1 MNQRKPT
8 SRTST
13 TDLNHPV
20 FKLAPQLFISSILL
34 VIIATL
40 FPFNFSLEDSF
51 SFQEL
56 LDNFNNSTNLTDQI
70 SNVLLFMPLGFGLTC
85 LLHKRGLG
93 LTAKLAAAIFISFGL
108 SLTVE
113 VVQSFL
119 PSRHPTPADIFNNTV
134 GGFVGFLCFYL
145 WKSTIFSYISA
156 LIKRTKGRLSGKT
169 LTAIFIGYIALAF
182 LIPIPWQSATTL
194 SNWDLSFPL
203 LVGNERTGDRPWQG
217 YVSQVY
223 IADRAISKEQV
234 GRLFSDQ
241 DSSTVIGDSLLG
253 SYQLMGQ
260 GNYQDQTGYLPDL
273 SWQGQPPDAQ
283 NQIGAFLSSSHWLAT
298 DTSVTP
304 INQRIRETSQF
315 TLGATVA
322 TADPVQIG
330 PARIVSLSSN
340 IAERNFTLGQ
350 DGNDLV
356 FRLRTPINGKN
367 AAYFSQVVPGIFTD
381 PNPHHIV
388 VTYTGSVL
396 QVYID
401 NLQNIYSF
409 DVLELI
415 SKRERIL
422 YYGLMFI
429 PLGALLALITTL
441 AQGQSIFSVFLYSGI
456 LLPALIVEGI
466 LASGSN
472 RSVSLENLLLG
483 ILITAVTLVVSKI
496 QVPLEQ
502 RKGNTV

>member
-1 MNQRKPT
+1 MN
-8 SRTST
+8 
-13 TDLNHPV
+13 
-20 FKLAPQLFISSILL
+20 
-34 VIIATL
+34 
-40 FPFNFSLEDSF
+40 
-51 SFQEL
+51 
-56 LDNFNNSTNLTDQI
+56 
-70 SNVLLFMPLGFGLTC
+70 
-85 LLHKRGLG
+85 
-93 LTAKLAAAIFISFGL
+93 
-108 SLTVE
+108 
-113 VVQSFL
+113 
-119 PSRHPTPADIFNNTV
+119 
-134 GGFVGFLCFYL
+134 
-145 WKSTIFSYISA
+145 
-156 LIKRTKGRLSGKT
+156 
-169 LTAIFIGYIALAF
+169 
-182 LIPIPWQSATTL
+182 
-194 SNWDLSFPL
+194 FPL
-203 LVGNERTGDRPWQG
+203 LLGNERTGDRPWQG

-223 IADRAISKEQV
+223 IADRAVSKEQV
-234 GRLFSDQ
+234 ERLFSAQ

-253 SYQLMGQ
+253 SYQLMGE

-283 NQIGAFLSSSHWLAT
+283 NQAGVFLSSSHWLAT

-340 IAERNFTLGQ
+340 TAERNFTLGQ

-356 FRLRTPINGKN
+356 FRLRTPINGEN
-367 AAYFSQVVPGIFTD
+367 AAYFSQVVPGIFTN

-401 NLQNIYSF
+401 SLQNVYSF

-415 SKRERIL
+415 SRREKIL
-422 YYGLMFI
+422 YYGLMFF

-441 AQGQSIFSVFLYSGI
+441 AQGQPIFSVFLYSGI
-456 LLPALIVEGI
+456 LLPAPIVEGI

-472 RSVSLENLLLG
+472 RSVSLDNLLLG
-483 ILITAVTLVVSKI
+483 ILITAVTMVVFKI
-496 QVPLEQ
+496 QGPLEQ
-502 RKGNTV
+502 SKSNTV